1 MILEAGATEE
11 MGATVW
17 VGKWVIAKEGTLS
30 LSEGRL
36 RFENEKR
43 CLFDSDVKK
52 IEKMVWHWY
61 SFSGAFE
68 VWIDGAS
75 YFISF
80 VPRNSGLGTWYS
92 GLVEGRKWRAV
103 FEGRPVPKGSSI
115 GIKFFTSLYSLI
127 QAFFYG
133 VGAIIMAM
141 QVTDESNAMW
151 IRIVCGLMVPLLLF
165 LMSYLLWQAVTTP
178 FRRDS

>member
-1 MILEAGATEE
+1 MTLE
-11 MGATVW
+11 ATVW
-17 VGKWVIAKEGTLS
+17 VGKWVRAEEGTLS
-30 LSEGRL
+30 LRDGRL

-80 VPRNSGLGTWYS
+80 VPRNSGLGTWHS

-103 FEGRPVPKGSSI
+103 FAGRPVPKGSSI
-115 GIKFFTSLYSLI
+115 GIKLFTSLYSLI
-127 QAFFYG
+127 QAFFYA
-133 VGAIIMAM
+133 VGGILMAM

-151 IRIVCGLMVPLLLF
+151 LRIGAGLMVLLLLF
-165 LMSYLLWQAVTTP
+165 MISYLLWQAVTTL
-178 FRRDS
+178 FKRNT